1 MHIHAHTHS
10 TYSRPNLIPHLS
22 HAHTTLLR
30 GYDFANHFNEYA
42 GFECDYS
49 RYPSSGAQRLFF
61 THYLS
66 AASAGGSASTSA
78 AAGSTGNGGGRTAVE
93 AAQQPPPEE
102 ERELQLQ
109 RMEAEANLFSLASHI
124 YWGVWSLIQA
134 RYSPIEFDYLGYSET
149 RWKEYHR
156 RKDGV
161 IREAKRAFGL

>member
-1 MHIHAHTHS
+1 M
-10 TYSRPNLIPHLS
+10 PLC
-22 HAHTTLLR
+22 LLR

-49 RYPSSGAQRLFF
+49 RYPSPGAQRLFF

-66 AASAGGSASTSA
+66 AAAAAGSASTSA
-78 AAGSTGNGGGRTAVE
+78 AAGSTGNGGGSKAASGGAMVE
-93 AAQQPPPEE
+93 AAQQAPPKEE
-102 ERELQLQ
+102 VQLQ

-149 RWKEYHR
+149 RWREYHR
-156 RKDGV
+156 KKEAV
-161 IREAKRAFGL
+161 IREAKRVFSL